1 MNICVTGHRPPKLYG
16 YDIRNEKWNKLKD
29 LIKQILIDKKCD
41 KAISGMALGTDQ
53 VFALSVIELK
63 EAGYNIKLHCA
74 IPCTNYSTKWN
85 KESVKLYDA
94 ILAKA
99 DEYKIVTN
107 STYKPWVMQ
116 KRNEYMVDNSD
127 VVIAV
132 CDGSPSGTLNCIKYA
147 EKQGKEIIRIN
158 PETICVEKMRR

>member
-16 YDIRNEKWNKLKD
+16 YDIHNEKWNRLKE
-29 LIKQILIDKKCD
+29 LFKQILIDKECD
-41 KAISGMALGTDQ
+41 EAISGMALGTDQ

-74 IPCTNYSTKWN
+74 IPCINYTFKWI
-85 KESVKLYDA
+85 KESVKLYDE
-94 ILAKA
+94 IIAKS
-99 DEYKIVTN
+99 DKYKIVTD
-107 STYKPWVMQ
+107 SFYKPWVMQ

-127 VVIAV
+127 IVIAV
-132 CDGSPSGTLNCIKYA
+132 WDGSPSGTLNCIKYA

-158 PETICVEKMRR
+158 PTTISIES